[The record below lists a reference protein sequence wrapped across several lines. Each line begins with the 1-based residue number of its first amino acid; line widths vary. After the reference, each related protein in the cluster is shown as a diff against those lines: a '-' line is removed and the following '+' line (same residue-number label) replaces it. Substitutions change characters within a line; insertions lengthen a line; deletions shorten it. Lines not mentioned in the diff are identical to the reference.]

1 MTIQT
6 KYGGRRTEAYVRQDQ
21 AVNSGNC
28 FSFNERWLSISVSLK
43 NPHLQSL
50 LYHLKEYDRQ
60 WRAVISVY
68 IRFRFL
74 FPPPIFGVL
83 LQGLLGPRQHVVL
96 SGSEV
101 AVNVTRSWRN
111 HSSVMRGRMNR
122 NFGKKQGKKHVF
134 ASCTCC
140 FGGPLDA
147 GHVCTSQLAR
157 SDTSGNLAT
166 ILRTTSQRYFGKPRS
181 DTSGNFAGILRATS
195 QGYFGKPR
203 RDISGNLAA
212 ILRATSHRYF
222 GKPRS
227 DTSAKRLFWLGKIY
241 SRGEFR

>member
-101 AVNVTRSWRN
+101 AADVTRSWRN
-111 HSSVMRGRMNR
+111 HSSVMCGRMNS
-122 NFGKKQGKKHVF
+122 NFGKKTRKK
-134 ASCTCC
+134 TCVC
-140 FGGPLDA
+140 FLYVLLWGSA
-147 GHVCTSQLAR
+147 WCR
-157 SDTSGNLAT
+157 SRLHKSVST
-166 ILRTTSQRYFGKPRS
+166 QWYFGKPRN
-181 DTSGNFAGILRATS
+181 DT
-195 QGYFGKPR
+195 
-203 RDISGNLAA
+203 
-212 ILRATSHRYF
+212 
-222 GKPRS
+222 
-227 DTSAKRLFWLGKIY
+227 
-241 SRGEFR
+241 